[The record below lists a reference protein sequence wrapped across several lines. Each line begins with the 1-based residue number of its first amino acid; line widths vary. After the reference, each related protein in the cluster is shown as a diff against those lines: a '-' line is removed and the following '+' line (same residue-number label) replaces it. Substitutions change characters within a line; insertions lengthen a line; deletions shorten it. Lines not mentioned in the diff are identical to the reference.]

1 MRIRSIEALDS
12 RLGDETGS
20 IVLRQEF
27 SHARRRL
34 RACVL
39 VGSGGLG
46 CLPFAL
52 LLVDAGA
59 RSRVGELVSI
69 DPMAMAQLGIALAIA
84 LAALFYGAF
93 ELTQPE
99 VRKRLIRI
107 EKNQVIVD
115 DTARGG
121 SRRWQEPMESYRGIR
136 HRVHTT
142 SAGTIHTLMLEHAH
156 AARSLHIAYETH
168 IANQAI
174 VEAAS
179 RFDLPVLHAGDT
191 GSGAIGE
198 HAIPAWF
205 ARLAGGTAQ
214 GSHMAST

>member
-1 MRIRSIEALDS
+1 MRICSIEALDN
-12 RLGDETGS
+12 GVGEENGAF
-20 IVLRQEF
+20 VLRQEF

-34 RACVL
+34 RAGVL
-39 VGSGGLG
+39 VAGGGLG

-52 LLVDAGA
+52 LLGDPGA
-59 RSRVGELVSI
+59 RSRIAELAVG
-69 DPMAMAQLGIALAIA
+69 DPMALAQLGIALA
-84 LAALFYGAF
+84 LACAAVLFGAF
-93 ELTQPE
+93 ELTQPM

-107 EKNQVIVD
+107 ANQQVIVD

-121 SRRWQEPMESYRGIR
+121 CRRWQEPMHAYRGIR

-142 SAGTIHTLMLEHAH
+142 SSGTIHTLMLEHAH

-179 RFDLPVLHAGDT
+179 RFDLPVLHAGDR
-191 GSGAIGE
+191 GNGADGA

-205 ARLAGGTAQ
+205 ARLAGGTAE
-214 GSHMAST
+214 GSQVAST